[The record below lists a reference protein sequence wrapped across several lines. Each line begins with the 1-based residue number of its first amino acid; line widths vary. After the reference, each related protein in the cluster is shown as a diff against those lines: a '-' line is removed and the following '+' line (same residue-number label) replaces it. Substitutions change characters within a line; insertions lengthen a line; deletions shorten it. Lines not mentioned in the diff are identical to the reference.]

1 MNNMSW
7 LEKEEEDEDKD
18 EEEEKSLLTSKDPL
32 RLISKLFFA
41 RFPVLKKSGFRPTN
55 QPMDRQTL
63 PFFESRF

>member
-7 LEKEEEDEDKD
+7 LEKEEEDDEGKD
-18 EEEEKSLLTSKDPL
+18 EEKSLLTSNLDPL